1 MSFNE
6 IKSDLK
12 ISYNSANENIIND
25 FYNTVL
31 SKSVKYDRISG
42 YFNSTSLAIAAYG
55 MDKFVKNGGH
65 MRLLCSAELDKE
77 DLESINT
84 AYELKNKIN
93 DKFNEDYD
101 ELEDEFIK
109 NHVKMV
115 GWLVA
120 NGYLEIKIGVN
131 KKKNKFLKNGI
142 LHSKIG
148 ILYDEEDNFLS
159 FDGSVNE
166 TAFGWSNNI
175 ESFKVFYSWKNPEYI
190 EPDIQDFEDFWNN
203 NNDSLEVFEIP
214 EATKNKLIEI
224 APKNTMELE
233 EIKRIT
239 GKAKQKPKLRS
250 YQTEAIDKWVE
261 NNKKGILSMAT
272 GTGKTFTALS
282 CFDLLIKEK
291 QKLLTIIVCPQKHLI
306 NQWKRS
312 LSIFY
317 EDNILIAS
325 GDNKHWKK
333 EIISMISNLESDI
346 YEYGVILTTFNTFSS
361 EEFIGRIKLYED
373 EMLLMV
379 DEVHG
384 IGSNEFRKGLLNE
397 YTYRLGLS
405 ATPEIEDDFE
415 RNEFLY
421 EYFNG
426 IIYNYDLEDAI
437 KNGFLCHYNYYPI
450 FIDLNDDELEKYLY
464 YSTKIAYFFNKKHLS
479 HDDEKKLNSY
489 LINRRNI
496 INNAKEKM
504 EYLKK
509 FLIEHKDIS
518 DLIIYC
524 TGKQLPKIQ
533 EMLNNMNISNKKFT
547 GEESTSQRDKILKLF
562 SKKYFQVLVAIKCL
576 DEGVDVPST
585 QSAILMASTLN
596 TRQHIQR
603 RGRILRKDK
612 NKTMANIYDL
622 IIFPNLKNQSESVKS
637 IFLNE
642 KVRYDEY
649 VRLAENYPEC
659 SKKFIDKWEE
669 II

>member
-1 MSFNE
+1 
-6 IKSDLK
+6 
-12 ISYNSANENIIND
+12 
-25 FYNTVL
+25 
-31 SKSVKYDRISG
+31 
-42 YFNSTSLAIAAYG
+42 
-55 MDKFVKNGGH
+55 
-65 MRLLCSAELDKE
+65 
-77 DLESINT
+77 
-84 AYELKNKIN
+84 
-93 DKFNEDYD
+93 
-101 ELEDEFIK
+101 
-109 NHVKMV
+109 
-115 GWLVA
+115 
-120 NGYLEIKIGVN
+120 
-131 KKKNKFLKNGI
+131 
-142 LHSKIG
+142 
-148 ILYDEEDNFLS
+148 
-159 FDGSVNE
+159 
-166 TAFGWSNNI
+166 
-175 ESFKVFYSWKNPEYI
+175 
-190 EPDIQDFEDFWNN
+190 
-203 NNDSLEVFEIP
+203 
-214 EATKNKLIEI
+214 
-224 APKNTMELE
+224 MELE

-250 YQTEAIDKWVE
+250 YQTEAIDKWIE

-479 HDDEKKLNSY
+479 QDDEKKLNSY